1 MPGIHTLGQPGLQ
14 TLQRDQ
20 LASGP
25 LGRVG
30 NLSFK
35 AESGATPRAGGPNA
49 LQRFGQ
55 FLSNVVFRATANPEQ
70 RAQQR
75 VLDQARD
82 NSRRVGDLL
91 GHLTAPQGDAKAQQ
105 KVALS
110 LARLGER
117 SGGDLSS
124 LPGGAQALTTYLS
137 ELAVVDVNALR
148 SGLLGNPEARQTLL
162 ASIEPPEL
170 RAQAESVLT
179 QIADAV
185 NQQAGQ
191 RVFSEPL
198 ANVER
203 LLDNKVIDG
212 AALEE
217 QLGKLADNAAMFGG
231 GLLDAYTQS
240 LTDQSLGALYR
251 LLQGAKADTAR
262 QALAQIKD
270 SNAEQVK
277 RSEAMLERLREAVDK
292 AAQMRVEQRLTTG
305 MTTFNA
311 AVAEG
316 NRIAIGD
323 QLIGLATL
331 VSALR
336 QDFGAELPESGKA
349 ILQAS
354 MTATMDVLRDKEKN
368 PDGPLTRDSL
378 RQLDDNTLGTF
389 RRAGAVLQN
398 YGLRCSKPDA
408 LAETQFR
415 LRDLDRNAI
424 GSVVDVLNTLAQD
437 EVPPHTLV
445 RQLRE
450 LCNLEFQRTLLFA
463 QLGNYGERADIDG
476 RRKSMLALM
485 ENAIGQL
492 HEQGQDDVVSRAAS
506 RLDLLQGLSEQY
518 AGAIFAMAAMAHGE
532 YGKGM
537 EELIKPIKTM
547 EAVLSGLSESLPL
560 PEGKTH
566 KDIEVARLL
575 PEYEQAMNEQFGVRF
590 DHDTQESTLN
600 LTDAMR
606 ARMAPFMDMAP
617 VPRGAPQTVTLP
629 VRGVDTEFSVS
640 QEFYVDAI
648 QRPSI
653 SLSVHGASVED
664 STPVRS
670 TWPRDLPDDGY
681 DASMGEALD
690 ALRRVAGE
698 STEALSRLMTQELS
712 ANMVLALKEMGNG
725 SPFKLDDGSVVDPN
739 GAGHFSFDLEK
750 NTDGSFRLGATL
762 HIPMR
767 HVTRPDAPVGDD
779 PLRLKPDTSWVEVH
793 VMLGVT
799 SDGKKAQL
807 IEPPRFASHF
817 EVMPD

>member
-14 TLQRDQ
+14 TFQREQ
-20 LASGP
+20 LESGP

-35 AESGATPRAGGPNA
+35 AESGATPRASSPNA

-55 FLSNVVFRATANPEQ
+55 FLSSTLFRMTASPEQ
-70 RAQQR
+70 RAQQQ

-105 KVALS
+105 KLAQS
-110 LARLGER
+110 LVQLGER
-117 SGGDLSS
+117 AGGDLAT
-124 LPGGAQALTTYLS
+124 LPGGGQALNTYLA
-137 ELAVVDVNALR
+137 ELTVMDVNALR
-148 SGLLGNPEARQTLL
+148 GGVLANPEARQNLL

-179 QIADAV
+179 QISDAV
-185 NQQAGQ
+185 NQQVGQ
-191 RVFSEPL
+191 RTFSEPL
-198 ANVER
+198 ANVNR
-203 LLDNKVIDG
+203 LLAGKDIDG
-212 AALEE
+212 PALEAE
-217 QLGKLADNAAMFGG
+217 LGKLADHAALFGG
-231 GLLDAYTQS
+231 DLLDAHTQNLS
-240 LTDQSLGALYR
+240 DKSLGALYL
-251 LLQGAKADTAR
+251 LLQGPKADTAR

-270 SNAEQVK
+270 MNAEQVK
-277 RSEAMLERLREAVDK
+277 RSETMLERLRETVDK
-292 AAQMRVEQRLTTG
+292 AAQIRVEQRLTTG
-305 MTTFNA
+305 MTAFNA

-323 QLIGLATL
+323 NLIGLATL
-331 VSALR
+331 VSTLR
-336 QDFGAELPESGKA
+336 ENFGAELPESGKA

-354 MTATMDVLRDKEKN
+354 MSATMEVLRDKEKN
-368 PDGPLTRDSL
+368 PDGPLNRDSL
-378 RQLDDNTLGTF
+378 RQLDDNTLGTV
-389 RRAGAVLQN
+389 RRSGAVLRN
-398 YGLRCSKPDA
+398 YGLSCSKPDA
-408 LAETQFR
+408 LAETEFR

-424 GSVVDVLNTLAQD
+424 GSVVDVLNTLALD

-445 RQLRE
+445 SQLRE
-450 LCNLEFQRTLLFA
+450 LCDLEFQRTQLFA
-463 QLGNYGERADIDG
+463 QLGNYGERVDIDG

-492 HEQGQDDVVSRAAS
+492 REQGRDDVANRAAN

-518 AGAIFAMAAMAHGE
+518 SLAIFGMAVMGGGE

-547 EAVLSGLSESLPL
+547 EAVLSGLSEALL
-560 PEGKTH
+560 PEGKTY
-566 KDIEVARLL
+566 KDIEVAHLS
-575 PEYEQAMNEQFGVRF
+575 PEYEQALTGQFGVRF
-590 DHDTQESTLN
+590 DPETRESTLD

-690 ALRRVAGE
+690 ALRRVGGD
-698 STEALSRLMTQELS
+698 STEALTRLMTQELG

-725 SPFKLDDGSVVDPN
+725 SPFKLDDGTVVDPN
-739 GAGHFSFDLEK
+739 GAGHFNFDLEK

-762 HIPMR
+762 RIPMR
-767 HVTRPDAPVGDD
+767 HVSRPDAPVGED
-779 PLRLKPDTSWVEVH
+779 PKILKPDTSWVEVH

-799 SDGKKAQL
+799 PDGKKTQL